1 MSHTLLALDNSIIHD
16 LLISLSRADIVRFQR
31 DLENSLIEFS
41 AGNEGKF
48 QLNPDFVN
56 RPNGQKTIFR
66 TFTSPD
72 AVGMKI
78 IVTPAPVESPN
89 ANTANPPLNGI
100 IALCDSLGRPI
111 GLLNAAEVTGFRT
124 TLCALIPWTW
134 RRHTENIVIFGAGK
148 QGLWHTRLA
157 LALRGSEIKSVTIIN
172 RSVARAQ
179 SLVAQVTEENQ
190 KYWKSSAT
198 LFSLD
203 SSQPDYSKRL
213 ATVLSTADAVFCTVG
228 STSPLFS
235 FQEVLRGTTSRLPF
249 ISAIGSWQSDMM
261 ELDPELLRYAAGR
274 PNSYSP
280 RGASGSIIV
289 DDAQECL
296 VKSGEVMQSGL
307 KAEQMLQV
315 GEILNWQQEKSGL
328 EGQDRERLASWLA
341 DGFVVYKGVGVS
353 VTDLAAGN
361 AILEIAKDRN
371 IGVSIANF

>member
-1 MSHTLLALDNSIIHD
+1 MSHTLALDNSIIHD
-16 LLISLSRADIVRFQR
+16 LLISLSRANIVRFQR

-41 AGNEGKF
+41 AGSEGKF
-48 QLNPDFVN
+48 QLNPGLSTD
-56 RPNGQKTIFR
+56 P
-66 TFTSPD
+66 
-72 AVGMKI
+72 MI

-89 ANTANPPLNGI
+89 GNTANPPLNGI

-148 QGLWHTRLA
+148 QGLWYTRLA

-203 SSQPDYSKRL
+203 PSQPDYSKRL

-235 FQEVLRGTTSRLPF
+235 FQGVLRGTRSRSPF

-261 ELDPELLRYAAGR
+261 ELYPELLRYAAGR
-274 PNSYSP
+274 PDSYSP
-280 RGASGSIIV
+280 RGASGCIIV

-296 VKSGEVMQSGL
+296 VKSGEVIQSGL
-307 KAEQMLQV
+307 KAEQMLQ
-315 GEILNWQQEKSGL
+315 
-328 EGQDRERLASWLA
+328 RLASWLA
-341 DGFVVYKGVGVS
+341 DGFVVYEGVGVS

-371 IGVSIANF
+371 VGVSIANF